1 MHTTTASSRVAAVL
15 KKRNRKIEK
24 RGSRKQCKRTVGS
37 HRAGGGGDRTD
48 DDHRDVTG
56 TEGTAGVSEL
66 AAAETVLAAE
76 TLGAESSFVTVGT
89 NVLAAQIT
97 QMRAG
102 TIGEVGSF
110 GAAGATV

>member
-1 MHTTTASSRVAAVL
+1 M
-15 KKRNRKIEK
+15 
-24 RGSRKQCKRTVGS
+24 
-37 HRAGGGGDRTD
+37 
-48 DDHRDVTG
+48 
-56 TEGTAGVSEL
+56 SEL